1 MPTPIKDTDDTVH
14 GYLEKLPDGTLIAL
28 DRNYRRKGIYDAARN
43 VTLDSSGKHIASGNV
58 LTDLLLGYFSS
69 R

>member
-1 MPTPIKDTDDTVH
+1 MPSPVNDSDHTVR
-14 GYLEKLPDGTLIAL
+14 GYLEQMPDGTLIAL
-28 DRNYRRKGIYDAARN
+28 DRNYRRKGIYDPARD
-43 VTLDSSGKHIASGNV
+43 VTLDANGKHIASGNV